1 MKLLMESWR
10 KFLTTL
16 NEDGT
21 VRSGIQN
28 GHYSRDTRNK
38 IGFDGYAKSTDPA
51 SKTKGGFLAEAAKDT
66 IVAFF
71 GPSGSGKSFAKK
83 HFVDQGWREIRT
95 NTTRPPRGAED
106 KEYNFWSEE
115 EFKELMD
122 AGKLVNTNEYQ
133 GNWYGTHVDD
143 LNEPGSAV
151 MLTDTTSLDKLK
163 QVAGDRLTLVYTAP
177 PSDAEMEKRHKDRG
191 TPERLAV
198 AAAEKERDTAELA
211 DRGDVL
217 TVNNQQEI
225 EDLEQ
230 QLRAF

>member
-1 MKLLMESWR
+1 MENWR

-16 NEDGT
+16 KEDGT
-21 VRSGIQN
+21 VRSGRQN
-28 GHYSRDTRNK
+28 GHYSRDTRDK
-38 IGFDGYAKSTDPA
+38 IGFDGYAKSIDPA

-83 HFVDQGWREIRT
+83 YFVDQGWREIRT

-122 AGKLVNTNEYQ
+122 AGKIVNANEYQ

-151 MLTDTTSLDKLK
+151 MLTDTTSLDGLK
-163 QVAGDRLTLVYTAP
+163 QAAGDRLTLVHTAP
-177 PSDAEMEKRHKDRG
+177 PDAAEMEKRHTERG
-191 TPERLAV
+191 TPERIAV
-198 AAAEKERDTAELA
+198 AAAEADRDADLLK
-211 DRGDVL
+211 DRGDVI
-217 TVNNQQEI
+217 TIRNQKEI

-230 QLRAF
+230 QLRSF

>member
-1 MKLLMESWR
+1 MKLLFENWR
-10 KFLTTL
+10 KYLTIL

-21 VRSGIQN
+21 VKSGNQN
-28 GHYSRDTRNK
+28 GHYSRDTRDN

-51 SKTKGGFLAEAAKDT
+51 SKTRGGFLAEAAKDT

-83 HFVDQGWREIRT
+83 YFVDQGWREIRT
-95 NTTRPPRGAED
+95 NTTRPPRGPED

-115 EFKELMD
+115 DFKELMD
-122 AGKLVNTNEYQ
+122 AGKLVNANEYQ

-151 MLTDTTSLDKLK
+151 MLTDTTSLDGLK
-163 QVAGDRLTLVYTAP
+163 QAAGDRLTLVHTAP
-177 PSDAEMEKRHKDRG
+177 PSSAEMEKRHTKRG
-191 TPERLAV
+191 TPERIAI
-198 AAAEKERDTAELA
+198 AAAEADRDTDLLKG
-211 DRGDVL
+211 RGDII
-217 TVNNQQEI
+217 TIRNQQEI

>member
-1 MKLLMESWR
+1 MKCLMENWR

-21 VRSGIQN
+21 VKSGNQN
-28 GHYSRDTRNK
+28 GHYSRDTRDK
-38 IGFDGYAKSTDPA
+38 IGFDGFANSTDPA

-71 GPSGSGKSFAKK
+71 GPSGSGKSHAKK
-83 HFVDQGWREIRT
+83 YFVDQGWREIRT
-95 NTTRPPRGAED
+95 NTTRPPRGVED

-133 GNWYGTHVDD
+133 GHWYGTHVDD

-177 PSDAEMEKRHKDRG
+177 PSEAEMQKRHAERG
-191 TPERLAV
+191 TPERIAV
-198 AAAEKERDTAELA
+198 ASAEAGRDTNLLQGR
-211 DRGDVL
+211 DDVIKI
-217 TVNNQQEI
+217 TNQQEI
-225 EDLEQ
+225 EDLEHN
-230 QLRAF
+230 LRAF